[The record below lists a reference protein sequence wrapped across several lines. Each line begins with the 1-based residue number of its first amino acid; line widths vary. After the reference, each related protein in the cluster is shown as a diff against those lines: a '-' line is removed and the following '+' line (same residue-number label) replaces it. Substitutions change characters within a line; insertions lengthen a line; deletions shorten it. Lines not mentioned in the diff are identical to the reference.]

1 MMKHSNRHKQC
12 HDDTPPKSPNEL
24 YDEYKKRNGKHADK

>member
-12 HDDTPPKSPNEL
+12 HDIPPKPADEL
-24 YDEYKKRNGKHADK
+24 YNEYKKRNGKHANK

>member
-12 HDDTPPKSPNEL
+12 HDIPPKPPEEL
-24 YDEYKKRNGKHADK
+24 YEEYKRKVNRNANK